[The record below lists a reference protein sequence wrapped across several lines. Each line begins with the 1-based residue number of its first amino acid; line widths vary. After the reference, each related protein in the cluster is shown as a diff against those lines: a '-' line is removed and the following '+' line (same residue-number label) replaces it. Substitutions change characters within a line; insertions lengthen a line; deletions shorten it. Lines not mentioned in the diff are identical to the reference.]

1 MMYTMSQTYQI
12 WFPEDVEFGEGSER
26 GWAIEDE
33 EFDDLE
39 ELLDSVEGDASW
51 LGWSNSAPDGNR
63 AWITSEASTKDYGTG
78 EQEVRSLFIRR
89 DDGKPLTKRE
99 VREIS
104 DRLRLSRYNETFLNP
119 RKKASTRRKNA
130 GLNEVRVKFKNS
142 KYNYTTAVSANT
154 THRQA
159 YEYFVGQYLNVASYP
174 NENMQKVVGI
184 DYNGREV
191 DPPGWAEKWLAGKD
205 PRYPVAPHHR
215 IFVGGAKSNPRKKAP
230 KSRKNAMAT
239 KKLSSFRGDKR
250 RVAKGMMSK
259 GYRYYL
265 TTGTHVPGRY
275 AKTLAQANALSKK
288 LSARLGRRGW
298 NIRVYKLVK

>member
-1 MMYTMSQTYQI
+1 M
-12 WFPEDVEFGEGSER
+12 
-26 GWAIEDE
+26 
-33 EFDDLE
+33 
-39 ELLDSVEGDASW
+39 
-51 LGWSNSAPDGNR
+51 
-63 AWITSEASTKDYGTG
+63 
-78 EQEVRSLFIRR
+78 
-89 DDGKPLTKRE
+89 
-99 VREIS
+99 
-104 DRLRLSRYNETFLNP
+104 
-119 RKKASTRRKNA
+119 
-130 GLNEVRVKFKNS
+130 NEVRVKFKNS

-159 YEYFVGQYLNVASYP
+159 YEYFVGQYFDVASYP

-205 PRYPVAPHHR
+205 PRYPP
-215 IFVGGAKSNPRKKAP
+215 KSNPRKKAP
-230 KSRKNAMAT
+230 TRRKKKTMVQT

-250 RVAKGMMSK
+250 RVAKGMMTK

-265 TTGTHVPGRY
+265 TAGTHVPGRY